1 MKTTIY
7 IERRIMMNQLITIMQ
22 TAFSNNTFI
31 SATLSNPRKAA
42 DPKKVTIKPLLLGEE
57 LKLQFTTYK
66 DNKAYHENLNL
77 EESIN
82 TLTGYGNMFK
92 QIQLF
97 TADADYQALINKK
110 CEANI
115 KRKAPSQMMPAS
127 LSHNRQKNYILDTKD
142 SIPFLQALGLMDEN
156 EKVKPSKYDKYKQ
169 INRYLEIIADSMT
182 GLTANPIRIID
193 FGCGK
198 SYLTFALYHYLTVI
212 LGKEVQVVGLDLK
225 ADVIAFCQ
233 DLADKLGY
241 TNLKFQVGDI
251 GKYTTNQPVDMVVS
265 LHACNTATDA
275 ALDKAIGWGA
285 KVILA
290 VPCCHHE
297 AYTQI
302 ANEDLAPI
310 FKHGIL
316 KERIAALMTD
326 GLRAQMLEACGYKV
340 NVIEFID
347 MAHTPKNILIKAI
360 LKDRPSFSK
369 EAYAKYRETSDAL
382 NLSLSLEKM
391 LQSQK
396 AELQAFENVDKEMK

>member
-1 MKTTIY
+1 
-7 IERRIMMNQLITIMQ
+7 MNQLIKIFE
-22 TAFSNNTFI
+22 TATKNHTFI
-31 SATLSNPRKAA
+31 SGTLSNPRKAI
-42 DPKKVTIKPLLLGEE
+42 DPKKITIKPVLLGSD

-66 DNKAYHENLNL
+66 DNKAYHENLTIK
-77 EESIN
+77 ESLN
-82 TLTGYGNMFK
+82 TLNGYGNMFK
-92 QIQLF
+92 QVQLF
-97 TADADYQALINKK
+97 TTDGDYQGLINKK

-115 KRKAPSQMMPAS
+115 KRKAPSQKLPAT
-127 LSHNRQKNYILDTKD
+127 LSHNRQKKYILDTPD
-142 SIPFLQALGLMDEN
+142 SVPFLQALGLMDEN
-156 EKVKPSKYDKYKQ
+156 QKIKPSKYDKYKQ
-169 INRYLEIIADSMT
+169 INRYLEIIADSMSV
-182 GLTANPIRIID
+182 LEHSPIRIID

-212 LGKEVQVVGLDLK
+212 LKKQVQVVGLDLK

-233 DLADKLGY
+233 DLAEKLGY
-241 TNLKFQVGDI
+241 THLKFQVGDI
-251 GKYTTNQPVDMVVS
+251 GQYTTNQPVDMVVS

-302 ANEDLAPI
+302 ANDNLAPI
-310 FKHGIL
+310 LKHGIL

-347 MAHTPKNILIKAI
+347 MAHTPKNILIKAL
-360 LKDRPSFSK
+360 LKANSCFSQ
-369 EAYAKYRETSDAL
+369 EAYEKYRQTAAHL
-382 NLSLSLEKM
+382 NLSLALEHM
-391 LQSQK
+391 LKAQK
-396 AELQAFENVDKEMK
+396 EEMQ